1 MEQTLEISVTS
12 RVTHTTT
19 ASLFTVGSTISSHE
33 LRMLMLCTETQ
44 IEGIGETGMSRAEE
58 FEAHENK
65 ASLFDLS
72 SDPFSQLSGQGH
84 RASVSGPGIA
94 AVASDARRRS
104 SAVAPDQAQAA
115 RQATLRTG
123 YDGGNNLAPI
133 ESRTE
138 EEVDAITPS
147 TSASGAVNQV
157 PVQTSTTTTTS
168 TRVGNIGSK
177 VSSVPPSMG
186 NTTGHRIG
194 STGHTTFYDAATRDL
209 APDETE

>member
-1 MEQTLEISVTS
+1 MEQTLESSVTS

-94 AVASDARRRS
+94 AVASGGTGEVKLQLWQGHQVCGHYRFQRHGKGHHKPPMS
-104 SAVAPDQAQAA
+104 QQVHS
-115 RQATLRTG
+115 LRLG
-123 YDGGNNLAPI
+123 SFFNHYFLHL
-133 ESRTE
+133 
-138 EEVDAITPS
+138 AITEKP
-147 TSASGAVNQV
+147 
-157 PVQTSTTTTTS
+157 
-168 TRVGNIGSK
+168 
-177 VSSVPPSMG
+177 
-186 NTTGHRIG
+186 
-194 STGHTTFYDAATRDL
+194 
-209 APDETE
+209 